1 MRCVHDDDIVR
12 IPIRT
17 AFPDYTGKALYE
29 ESLEFIQARFKE
41 QRKQGPVSEAHPIH
55 NMLDIEKL
63 RISCNI
69 FKIKLAY
76 KNKTSLLFQHRRMRI
91 QNYGV
96 GCLISVLCFQ
106 EIFVHLTCATDT
118 GNIRYVFNSVTDM
131 LIKNFLKD
139 CGIY

>member
-1 MRCVHDDDIVR
+1 MIANSKVFLDASIILFLNKTDIFADLCKR

-17 AFPDYTGKALYE
+17 AFPDYTGQAKYE

-41 QRKQGPVSEAHPIH
+41 QRKQGP
-55 NMLDIEKL
+55 
-63 RISCNI
+63 
-69 FKIKLAY
+69 
-76 KNKTSLLFQHRRMRI
+76 
-91 QNYGV
+91 
-96 GCLISVLCFQ
+96 

-118 GNIRYVFNSVTDM
+118 GNIRYVFNAVTDM